1 MSSRHDAERGGPTSP
16 LASPLDGAAE
26 PYVLRSPTV
35 AETPV
40 IVEVPHAG
48 LAVDAASMRHLVAP
62 IRSIARDADFEVHR
76 VYEVAPACGASL
88 LVATHSRFV
97 VDLNRAR
104 DDYDGLTVD
113 GGPERVQPR
122 GVVWRLTTDGEPML
136 SRRLD
141 PSELERRLRAFYD
154 PYHACLAKLIEAKRR
169 VFGFAI
175 VLAGHSMPSSGRRGH
190 VDVGTGRADVVP
202 GTRGHSTA
210 ARGLIGRIDAVAARH
225 GLSVAHD
232 TPYRGGH
239 NTQRWGRPDEG
250 VHALQVELARR
261 LYLDDEE
268 LSVVPGGLAS
278 AQRFVAELLTELGRW
293 RPETEP
299 SSGVSSP

>member
-1 MSSRHDAERGGPTSP
+1 
-16 LASPLDGAAE
+16 
-26 PYVLRSPTV
+26 VLRSPT
-35 AETPV
+35 ARETPV

-48 LAVDAASMRHLVAP
+48 LAVDAGSLRHLVAP

-76 VYEVAPACGASL
+76 VYEVAPACGATL

-104 DDYDGLTVD
+104 DDYDGLTVE

-141 PSELERRLRAFYD
+141 RAELERRLRAFYD
-154 PYHACLAKLIEAKRR
+154 PYHAALAELVEAKRR
-169 VFGFAI
+169 RFGFA
-175 VLAGHSMPSSGRRGH
+175 VVVAGHSMPSSGRRGH
-190 VDVGTGRADVVP
+190 VDVGSGRADVVP

-210 ARGLIGRIDAVAARH
+210 SPELIGSVDSVAARH

-239 NTQRWGRPDEG
+239 NTQCWGRPSEG

-261 LYLDDEE
+261 LYLDDDE
-268 LSVVPGGLAS
+268 LSLVPGGLAR
-278 AQRFVAELLTELGRW
+278 AQRFVAELLVELGRW
-293 RPETEP
+293 RPA
-299 SSGVSSP
+299 SPR

>member
-1 MSSRHDAERGGPTSP
+1 MSFGGDAERGGQPS
-16 LASPLDGAAE
+16 LHAVPLDSGSL
-26 PYVLRSPTV
+26 PFLLRSPT
-35 AETPV
+35 APETPV

-48 LAVDAASMRHLVAP
+48 LSVDAGSMRHLVAP

-76 VYEVAPACGASL
+76 VFEVAPACGATL

-113 GGPERVQPR
+113 GGPERMQPR

-141 PSELERRLRAFYD
+141 RAELERRLESFYD
-154 PYHACLAKLIEAKRR
+154 PYHAKLAELVEAKKRA
-169 VFGFAI
+169 FGVA
-175 VLAGHSMPSSGRRGH
+175 VVVAGHSMPSSGRRGH
-190 VDVGTGRADVVP
+190 VDVSSGRADVVP

-210 ARGLIGRIDAVAARH
+210 APDLIDSIDIVAARH

-239 NTQRWGRPDEG
+239 NTQRWGRPTEG

-261 LYLDDEE
+261 LYLDGEE
-268 LSVVPGGLAS
+268 LAVVPGGLSS
-278 AQRFVAELLTELGRW
+278 AQRFIAELLTELGRW
-293 RPETEP
+293 RPAVAP
-299 SSGVSSP
+299 